1 MRKKDSGEIKKKET
15 HPDVRKLLNGLDM
28 DRGLCEWSVIL
39 GLNACCQVFRD
50 AVVSVKDYKPYKAHT
65 PDLWP
70 PALL

>member
-39 GLNACCQVFRD
+39 GLNSGC
-50 AVVSVKDYKPYKAHT
+50 
-65 PDLWP
+65 
-70 PALL
+70 